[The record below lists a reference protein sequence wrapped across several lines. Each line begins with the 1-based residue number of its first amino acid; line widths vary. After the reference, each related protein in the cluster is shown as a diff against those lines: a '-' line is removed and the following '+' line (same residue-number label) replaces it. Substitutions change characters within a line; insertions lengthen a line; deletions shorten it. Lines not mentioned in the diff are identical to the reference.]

1 MSDEEVTNHRDSPPP
16 VEKTGWRTSEG
27 QNKCLL
33 SGRQNVVVTSEMED
47 RKVEVSR
54 QLMAGFI
61 CVTYYDPITDVHRDR
76 KARCACERG
85 VKHIA
90 DTTEAIIE

>member
-61 CVTYYDPITDVHRDR
+61 CVTYYDPITEVYW
-76 KARCACERG
+76 
-85 VKHIA
+85 
-90 DTTEAIIE
+90 IEKLGAPASEG